1 MALARDDGFALAPD
15 DGTAL
20 ARDDRIAPARD
31 HQPQNTACPVIAL
44 GSQVEKWGT

>member
-31 HQPQNTACPVIAL
+31 HQPQNTACPVITA
-44 GSQVEKWGT
+44 GSQVENDGT